1 MMVAMAALQVLVVRF
16 FFQGARKGESSTV
29 GASKAATDEYRLRVN
44 TAHDIDTNIRDMSTT
59 TMKRCSTSPDI
70 CRGSQRRV
78 VIVVVSMIAVVA
90 VGLEARYQTSFTGL
104 SERPPCLAF

>member
-16 FFQGARKGESSTV
+16 FFQGARKGESNTV
-29 GASKAATDEYRLRVN
+29 GTSKATADKYRLRVN
-44 TAHDIDTNIRDMSTT
+44 TTHDIDTNIHDMSTT

-70 CRGSQRRV
+70 CRASQRRV
-78 VIVVVSMIAVVA
+78 VIVVVSMIA